1 VPGGVGGFGT
11 PAPTIPGL
19 AFPVAWP
26 GHALPGQAQ
35 AQAQALGLAPPLGLL
50 PPLPTQV
57 SGLPVLAA
65 QPLAPPA
72 NDGGWTAAVAEA
84 AAALNQLGY
93 GATAASTAPPAVAAP
108 AGDPALASALA
119 SLGLTPGS
127 LANIPGLE
135 SLANVPGLESLL
147 GLPQA
152 GVGSTGVG
160 IVPSR
165 SRVKGK
171 GFPPKGGKGMPK
183 GKPSLQDLPVLTSQ
197 EVQEPQ
203 VFVTAAG
210 QKNEKKCRALLAH
223 KDFNR
228 MDDKDSEQ
236 RTAVH
241 ICILKKMPEDI
252 CLSILNRDDFTEVN
266 AVDQFGYTILSL
278 AASNGM
284 VSVCKAVLEH
294 PEFTQVNSKDKW
306 GATALHWA
314 AASNL
319 GAVCSAIL
327 EHPAFVEAHV
337 VAFSFKFENQTALQV
352 AEERGCSDAEQA
364 IKKAL
369 TG

>member
-241 ICILKKMPEDI
+241 ICILKKMPE
-252 CLSILNRDDFTEVN
+252 E
-266 AVDQFGYTILSL
+266 FGV
-278 AASNGM
+278 G
-284 VSVCKAVLEH
+284 
-294 PEFTQVNSKDKW
+294 
-306 GATALHWA
+306 
-314 AASNL
+314 
-319 GAVCSAIL
+319 
-327 EHPAFVEAHV
+327 
-337 VAFSFKFENQTALQV
+337 VAF
-352 AEERGCSDAEQA
+352 
-364 IKKAL
+364 